1 MLNRHEARKKAMIA
15 VYQYLLYNREID
27 ELLENNFEEKELQ
40 EDPYIQKVIE
50 HAIQEKDR
58 YSNYLNQVLD
68 SWSFERLG
76 YIEQAIL
83 LCGCAEFDLKEIEAP
98 IIIDEYIELTKEYC
112 DSDSYKLI
120 NGVLD
125 RV

>member
-1 MLNRHEARKKAMIA
+1 MLNRHEARKKAMIV
-15 VYQYLLYNREID
+15 VYQYLLYNRSID

-50 HAIQEKDR
+50 RAIQEKDR

-76 YIEQAIL
+76 FIEQAIL

>member
-1 MLNRHEARKKAMIA
+1 MLNRHEARKKAMIV
-15 VYQYLLYNREID
+15 VYQYLLYNRSID

-50 HAIQEKDR
+50 RAIQEKDR

-76 YIEQAIL
+76 FIEQAIL

-98 IIIDEYIELTKEYC
+98 IIIDEYIEITKEYC